1 MSSVVRVWFDWQ
13 EPAENQV
20 LLLLLLLKR
29 IGKEKCKL
37 QLRRENCRCGSE
49 VVMSEV
55 GNNNGDSIA
64 PSLISSEMV
73 VRAQGA
79 FLRLAPGLV
88 MMGGRDEERYVERV
102 ELA

>member
-1 MSSVVRVWFDWQ
+1 
-13 EPAENQV
+13 
-20 LLLLLLLKR
+20 
-29 IGKEKCKL
+29 
-37 QLRRENCRCGSE
+37 
-49 VVMSEV
+49 
-55 GNNNGDSIA
+55 
-64 PSLISSEMV
+64 MV